1 MFVFVTEDQIIPAVY
16 PVDDLTYWLSK
27 TGFESVAK
35 DFDAV
40 PSNIKRLVS
49 DGYIYF
55 YCLSP
60 T

>member
-1 MFVFVTEDQIIPAVY
+1 M
-16 PVDDLTYWLSK
+16 DDLTYWLSK
-27 TGFESVAK
+27 TGFENVAK